1 MSRYRKLTT
10 ICCAAVLSL
19 GLAACGGGG
28 GGGGDTI
35 VEPDP
40 VPDPVPDPGPDPA
53 LGAARTAAMAAA
65 DAAKAAADAAKTASD
80 DAVTAVAAVAA
91 IGSADAASYALAQ
104 NASNRAADAY
114 MAARTAS
121 DAARAASDAAAAAAT
136 VADAE
141 AQRDAARARQGEA
154 EAAKSLAE
162 TELASARMYAD
173 IVVAARDALDDEAQR
188 VIDVAAARAAAMQS
202 YMDAEADAAKA
213 ESAADEAEATAPGSP
228 GAAAARAAATA
239 ARAAATAAKDAHDA
253 IMDTMTKAEAD
264 ARAAEAAAKASEA
277 NDEYMTAKRENDTI
291 QTQAATIEEQ
301 QRRREVAAATDAAE
315 VAATAAR
322 EAATAARAA
331 ATAARNAANA
341 ARDAW
346 TRAQA
351 ARTDAETARSAYAVA
366 DAAATAAEN
375 AATAAETAATDAEA
389 AHMGIDPAG
398 SAADAQAAQGTAET
412 KRSDA
417 EGSSGSA
424 AMQQT
429 AAETARGAAVTA
441 AGAHVLSLFKAANGD
456 HVMDLASTTT
466 VDEKAAH
473 VASVGAAIAAAAS
486 AANGDQA
493 GAGTAAAATWP
504 ADTPDDPDTDAMDE
518 SMTGMLSV
526 SVNPAGA
533 GEIPFET
540 GATRAADPTA
550 VPPVTARIQTARRI
564 PGLGAFTHGFDI
576 WEDDGIATT
585 ATDRA
590 RAIVFTDK
598 QQGTPAVTEVSAV
611 SAKSLTNAAT
621 GTTNTVTDLGTM
633 SGGGYTGVTF
643 FEGADTSDEGEA
655 FTGTLTCPAD
665 AQCSAERNVAGDG
678 TVTYTVEGFVFSGS
692 REARAAVAAAP
703 AAENDD
709 YLAFGLWLDESTDGA
724 ADTFGAFAAGGTG
737 YAVGVQSAVTGTA
750 SYSGKA
756 AGAHH
761 KTGEGVNW
769 FDGDA
774 RLTADFG
781 TDAAPGTVS
790 GAISNIRVNGGAA
803 MSAPIYL
810 GQASLTDGN
819 AGFDGAAFMGAA
831 TAPGAATHEF
841 DGTWSGSFYGATADD
856 AATDADESI
865 AAPLAAA
872 GTFGVTRS
880 TTTGTGDA
888 AMTTVESFVG
898 AFGAH
903 RQ

>member
-10 ICCAAVLSL
+10 ICCAVVLSL

-28 GGGGDTI
+28 GDGGSTI

-40 VPDPVPDPGPDPA
+40 EPDPGPDPA
-53 LGAARTAAMAAA
+53 LGAARTAAMVAA

-80 DAVTAVAAVAA
+80 DAVTAVASVAA
-91 IGSADAASYALAQ
+91 IGSADTASYALAQ
-104 NASNRAADAY
+104 NASNRATDAY
-114 MAARTAS
+114 MAAKAAN
-121 DAARAASDAAAAAAT
+121 DAARAASDAAATANT

-162 TELASARMYAD
+162 TELANARMYAGM
-173 IVVAARDALDDEAQR
+173 VQAARDALDGEAQR
-188 VIDVAAARAAAMQS
+188 MIDVAAARTAAMQS
-202 YMDAEADAAKA
+202 YMDADADAAKA

-264 ARAAEAAAKASEA
+264 ARAAEANAKASEA

-322 EAATAARAA
+322 EAATAARTA

-341 ARDAW
+341 ARDAR

-351 ARTDAETARSAYAVA
+351 ARTDADAARTAYMAA

-375 AATAAETAATDAEA
+375 AAAAAETAATDAEA
-389 AHMGIDPAG
+389 AHTGIDAG
-398 SAADAQAAQGTAET
+398 GSTADARAAQGTAET

-429 AAETARGAAVTA
+429 AAETARGEAVAA

-486 AANGDQA
+486 AASGDQT
-493 GAGTAAAATWP
+493 GAGTVAGATWP
-504 ADTPDDPDTDAMDE
+504 ADTPDDPATDAMDE
-518 SMTGMLSV
+518 STTGVLSV

-533 GEIPFET
+533 GDIPFET
-540 GATRAADPTA
+540 EATRAADPTA
-550 VPPVTARIQTARRI
+550 TPPVTARIQTARRI
-564 PGLGAFTHGFDI
+564 PGLGVFTHGFDI
-576 WEDDGIATT
+576 WEDDGDTAT

-598 QQGTPAVTEVSAV
+598 RQGTPAVTEVTAV

-621 GTTNTVTDLGTM
+621 GTTNTVTDLGTP
-633 SGGGYTGVTF
+633 SGTGGYTGVTF
-643 FEGADTSDEGEA
+643 YEGADTSDEGEA
-655 FTGTLTCPAD
+655 FTGTLTCPAN
-665 AQCSAERNVAGDG
+665 AACSAESNVAQDG

-737 YAVGVQSAVTGTA
+737 YAVDVQSAVTGTA

-790 GAISNIRVNGGAA
+790 GAIDNIRVNGGAA
-803 MSAPIYL
+803 LSDPIFL
-810 GQASLTDGN
+810 GQASLTD
-819 AGFDGAAFMGAA
+819 ASASFDGAAFMGAA

-841 DGTWSGSFYGATADD
+841 DGTWSGAFYGATADD